1 MAATSKPMPRHSHS
15 EPGLR
20 LAARSGLDVML
31 TDAVLADGGVGRF
44 LKPRA
49 AARTIA
55 GLARHPRRTARD
67 AGRVGASGVA
77 RGDNTMPVMTAA
89 PDRHARR
96 REATRAKLVDA
107 AKALFAR
114 QGVDNTRIQ
123 EITDEADVGFGS
135 FYNHFESKE
144 ALIEVV
150 LGETIAAQG
159 AEIDALAQLD
169 DPAEII
175 SAAHRSFVRRAR
187 DDPDWGWLLVRLDV
201 SHNILLAA
209 LGPYARRD
217 LRAGVRSG
225 RLSVSHEGIALYA
238 AGGALLA
245 VMRAVLDGKAPK
257 DADIH
262 HAAGVLRL
270 FGLPADEAAEV
281 ARRPLPATS

>member
-1 MAATSKPMPRHSHS
+1 MTGTSKNDKIP
-15 EPGLR
+15 
-20 LAARSGLDVML
+20 A
-31 TDAVLADGGVGRF
+31 
-44 LKPRA
+44 
-49 AARTIA
+49 
-55 GLARHPRRTARD
+55 
-67 AGRVGASGVA
+67 
-77 RGDNTMPVMTAA
+77 MTTA

-96 REATRAKLVDA
+96 REATRAKLVEA

-150 LGETIAAQG
+150 LAETVAAQG
-159 AEIDALAQLD
+159 AEIEALTAQLD

-175 SAAHRSFVRRAR
+175 SAAHRAFVRRAR
-187 DDPDWGWLLVRLDV
+187 SDPEWAWLLVRLDV

-217 LRAGVRSG
+217 LRAGIKAG
-225 RLSVSHEGIALYA
+225 RLKVPSERIALYD

-245 VMRAVLDGKAPK
+245 VMRAVLDGDAPR

-262 HAAGVLRL
+262 HAEGVLRL
-270 FGLPADEAAEV
+270 FGLAPDEAADI
-281 ARRPLPATS
+281 ARRPLPVMP